1 MTIEPTDTT
10 QDTKA
15 LRSLRGSRFAVR
27 AAIIVERLWP
37 LFLPFLLVLALFLA
51 ASWFGLFRG
60 VQDQIRLGLLSIFAL
75 GGLGALTLLRRF
87 RFPTAAEV
95 DRRVEAANQLKHT
108 PVQVQFEQPGGKADS
123 FGDALWREHRR
134 RMADKLRSLGGDTPR
149 PRVPERD
156 PWALRSIAALLVATA
171 FAYSYGSTGGRLSDA
186 FQPGAGVVTIPPRVD
201 AWITP
206 PGYTGKAPIFLT
218 SEAHRDTKSFTVPAG
233 SELALRVTGG
243 NGDEAFGYV
252 TPAGERIIDPKGEQP
267 DGPQDAAVAKSANRQ
282 FVMKVRENGSAH
294 LRNGEAELAQ
304 WDFTVIPDNP
314 PTIHFSGEPTQALN
328 GTLELHYQITDDYGA
343 TAAQANFALAE
354 ASGPQAK
361 PLYEKP
367 ELKLALPRKGAKPAS
382 AKTSRDLTEHVW
394 AGSKVRLTLQATD
407 AAGQTSLS
415 ETKEFILPERPF
427 TNPLAKA
434 VIEQRRIFSLD
445 ANRKNDALDLIDA
458 ITLRPEDTFDVPAQF
473 LGLSVGRSM
482 LDHADNDDQM
492 REASSY
498 FWDLALGIENG
509 DLSDAEK
516 RLKQAREALKQALER
531 GASDQEIEK
540 LMKELRQAMREYL
553 REFAE
558 RAQQNPNMQAQ
569 PSDRMLREQDLQK
582 MLDDIEKQ
590 AKSGNRDAAED
601 LLAQLEDMM
610 NNLQA
615 AKPQQGQNG
624 QQSEMRQQMNKL
636 GEIMRRQQEMMNE
649 THRLD
654 QRQQQQSEQGDPGQ
668 QGEQGQQGQN
678 GDRPMT
684 PEEFADA
691 MKQLQEGQGKLQSEL
706 DKLTQGLEGMGIK
719 PGEGFGEAGK
729 QMGEAQGA
737 LGQSE
742 GERATGHQGQALEA
756 LRRGAQD
763 MMQQMQQAMQ
773 GDQGNGQEGDR
784 QQSSDRDPLGRP
796 RATRG
801 PDDGDTTRVPDEI
814 DAQRA
819 RQILEAI
826 RKRLGNALSPELERS
841 YLERL
846 LEMK

>member
-1 MTIEPTDTT
+1 MTLEPRKTSPPDS
-10 QDTKA
+10 
-15 LRSLRGSRFAVR
+15 LRALRGSRLIVR
-27 AAIIVERLWP
+27 AAIIAERLWP
-37 LFLPFLLVLALFLA
+37 LILPFLVVFALFLA

-60 VQDQIRLGLLSIFAL
+60 VQDQIRLGLLTIFGL
-75 GGLGALTLLRRF
+75 SSLGALTLLRKF
-87 RFPTAAEV
+87 QFPSSAEI
-95 DRRVEAANQLKHT
+95 DRRVEAANQLAHT
-108 PVQVQFEQPGGKADS
+108 PVQVQFEQPGGKSDS
-123 FGDALWREHRR
+123 FGDALWREHQK
-134 RMADKLRSLGGDTPR
+134 RMAEKLRGLGGDTPR
-149 PRVPERD
+149 PRVPESD
-156 PWALRSIAALLVATA
+156 PWALRSVAALLVATA
-171 FAYSYGSTGGRLSDA
+171 FAYSFGSGGGRVSDA
-186 FQPGAGVVTIPPRVD
+186 FQPGAGLAAIPPRID

-243 NGDEAFGYV
+243 SDEETLGYL
-252 TPAGERIIDPKGEQP
+252 TPAGERIIDPKGERRQGTKDP
-267 DGPQDAAVAKSANRQ
+267 VAAKSASRQ
-282 FVMKVRENGSAH
+282 FTMKVRENGSAH
-294 LRNGEAELAQ
+294 LRNGQAELTR

-314 PTIHFSGEPTQALN
+314 PKIRFSNEPTQALN
-328 GTLELHYQITDDYGA
+328 GTLELHYEITDDYGA
-343 TAAQANFALAE
+343 TSAQANFELAN
-354 ASGPQAK
+354 APGPQER

-367 ELKLALPRKGAKPAS
+367 DLKLALPRRGAKPPT
-382 AKTSRDLTEHVW
+382 AKTTRDLTEHVW

-407 AAGQTSLS
+407 AAGQSALS

-434 VIEQRRIFSLD
+434 VIEQRKIFSMD
-445 ANRKNDALDLIDA
+445 ANRKGDALDLIAA

-482 LDHADNDDQM
+482 LDNAGDDNQM
-492 REASSY
+492 RETSNY
-498 FWDLALGIENG
+498 FWELALGIENG
-509 DLSDAEK
+509 DLTDAEK

-531 GASDQEIEK
+531 GASDQEIDK
-540 LMKELRQAMREYL
+540 LMKELREAMSEYL

-590 AKSGNRDAAED
+590 AKSGNREAAED

-615 AKPQQGQNG
+615 ARPQQGETG

-654 QRQQQQSEQGDPGQ
+654 QRQQRQSEQGEPGQ
-668 QGEQGQQGQN
+668 QGQQGQN
-678 GDRPMT
+678 SERPMT

-691 MKQLQEGQGKLQSEL
+691 MKQLQEGQGKLQREL
-706 DKLTQGLEGMGIK
+706 DQLTEGLKGMGIK

-737 LGQSE
+737 LGQNE

-773 GDQGNGQEGDR
+773 GDQGNGQEGGR

-846 LEMK
+846 LEMR

>member
-1 MTIEPTDTT
+1 MTQEPTDTAPSGET
-10 QDTKA
+10 VK
-15 LRSLRGSRFAVR
+15 SLRGSRMIVR
-27 AAIIVERLWP
+27 ATIIVERLWP
-37 LFLPFLLVLALFLA
+37 LVLPFLLVVALYLS

-60 VQDQIRLGLLSIFAL
+60 LSEPARLALAGIFVLCA
-75 GGLGALTLLRRF
+75 LGALALLRHF
-87 RFPTAAEV
+87 RLPDAAEV
-95 DRRVEAANQLKHT
+95 DRRVETANRLAHT
-108 PVQVQFEQPGGKADS
+108 PVQVQSERPGGAPDG
-123 FGDALWREHRR
+123 FAEALWREHQK
-134 RMADKLRSLGGDTPR
+134 RMAEKLRGLGGDTPR
-149 PRVPERD
+149 TGVPERD
-156 PWALRSIAALLVATA
+156 PWAIRSVAALLVVTA
-171 FAYSYGSTGGRLSDA
+171 FAFSLGSSGGSITDA
-186 FQPGAGVVTIPPRVD
+186 FRPGAGVATVPPRID
-201 AWITP
+201 AWVTP

-218 SEAHRDTKSFTVPAG
+218 SEAHRDSREFTVPAG

-243 NGDEAFGYV
+243 SGEETLGYL
-252 TPAGERIIDPKGEQP
+252 TPAGERIIDPQAKAA
-267 DGPQDAAVAKSANRQ
+267 DAPIDPVAERSANRQ
-282 FVMKVRENGSAH
+282 FSMKVRENGSALLH
-294 LRNGEAELAQ
+294 NGTAELAQ
-304 WDFTVIPDNP
+304 WTFTVIPDTP
-314 PTIHFSGEPTQALN
+314 PIIHFTEEPTQALN
-328 GTLELHYQITDDYGA
+328 GTLELRYEIKDDYGA
-343 TAAQANFALAE
+343 TAAEAKFELAE
-354 ASGPQAK
+354 PAGPQAK
-361 PLYEKP
+361 PLYGPP
-367 ELKLALPRKGAKPAS
+367 ELKLTIPRRGATPPT
-382 AKTSRDLTEHVW
+382 AKVTKDLTEHVW

-407 AAGQTSLS
+407 AAGQTALS

-427 TNPLAKA
+427 TNLLARS

-445 ANRKNDALDLIDA
+445 TNRKKDALDLIDA
-458 ITLRPEDTFDVPAQF
+458 ITLRPEDTFDVLAQF
-473 LGLSVGRSM
+473 LGLSFGRAM
-482 LDHADNDDQM
+482 LDKAGDDNQL
-492 REASSY
+492 RAASDY
-498 FWDLALGIENG
+498 FWELALGIEDG
-509 DLSDAEK
+509 ELSDAEK
-516 RLKQAREALKQALER
+516 RLKQAREALKQALQR
-531 GASDQEIEK
+531 GASDQEIDK
-540 LMKELRQAMREYL
+540 LMKELREAMNQYL

-558 RAQQNPNMQAQ
+558 RAQRAPNQQAQ
-569 PSDRMLREQDLQK
+569 QPNDRTLSEKDLQK
-582 MLDDIEKQ
+582 MLDEIEKQ
-590 AKSGNRDAAED
+590 AKSGNRDAAEE
-601 LLAQLEDMM
+601 LLAQLENLM

-615 AKPQQGQNG
+615 ARPQQGENG

-654 QRQQQQSEQGDPGQ
+654 QQQQSEQGEP
-668 QGEQGQQGQN
+668 GEQGENGQ
-678 GDRPMT
+678 RPMT

-691 MKQLQEGQGKLQSEL
+691 MKQLQEGQGGLQREL
-706 DKLTQGLEGMGIK
+706 DQLMEDLKGMGIK

-773 GDQGNGQEGDR
+773 GDQGEGQQGTR

-846 LEMK
+846 LEMR